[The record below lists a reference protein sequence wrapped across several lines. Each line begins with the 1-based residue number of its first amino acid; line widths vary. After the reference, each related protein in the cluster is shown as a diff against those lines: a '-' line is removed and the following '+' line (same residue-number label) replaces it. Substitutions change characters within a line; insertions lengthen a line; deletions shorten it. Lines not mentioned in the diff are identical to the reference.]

1 MDAPVKSQTATVV
14 MPPAPSQPTAA
25 YTADEGRF
33 VPGSLVAG
41 RYRIISLLGR
51 GGMGEVYR
59 ATDLTLSQPVALKFL
74 PDSGPDH
81 QRALERFH
89 SEVRIARQVSHPN
102 VCRVYD
108 VGEADGM
115 PYISME
121 YVDGED
127 LASLLQRIGRLPA
140 DKALETAR
148 KICAGVAAAHD
159 KGVIHRDLK
168 PANIMLD
175 RRGNVVVMDFGLA
188 AVSDQLRGAEA
199 RSGTPAY
206 MAPEQLRG
214 EQVSAR
220 SDIYAL
226 GMVLYEIF
234 TGKRAYEASTM
245 AELIRL
251 QESGQITSMSS
262 IAAEIDP
269 SVEKAIRRCLDP
281 DPAKRPASALSVAAA
296 LPGGDPL
303 AAALAAG
310 ETPSPDLVA
319 ASGKTEG
326 LPLKKSVPLA
336 LGLAALIIAVP
347 FARTNVELHSLVPF
361 DLSPDALASKIRE
374 QAAAFGYTALPA
386 DKKYDLH
393 WDSNLIVEAR
403 KHVKN
408 AAELRRRFQAEPPL
422 QLGYRES
429 PLPLVALPDGEVTE
443 QRPAPTIS
451 GMIEAWVNTKG
462 ELRFFHAVPPE
473 VDRAMP
479 ARPVDEQAI
488 SRAIGFDI
496 SQWPETAPKFTPAY
510 AFDWQKAWKG
520 QHPALHTDI
529 TVQAAAWHGR
539 ITDLQVLQ
547 PWSKPWHEPETYAAD
562 WKDSAR
568 LLVEKLIYGLVFL
581 FSAFMATRNLRA
593 GRGDRRGAWRLSLVY
608 FILMGAHWLCIA
620 HWVADISMIR
630 IFVVNAR
637 DWFTSAALIWLL
649 YIALEPSVRAR
660 WPHCILTWSRVLA
673 GRWQDAQVAAHV
685 LYGALLGLVIA
696 AFFLITNWIEM
707 SHGSPSAW
715 TGEDVGL
722 GARFWM
728 ADVLGRVR
736 GAVEFGLI
744 VVFAIFCLRAVC
756 RKDWIASVAAA
767 LLFTVVESGAL
778 QGNIF
783 DFLFFLVIFTLLIFV
798 LLRLGL
804 VSTMVA
810 LFFVNFLLMTPGAQN
825 LSKPYESAVIT
836 YPALALAIVV
846 WAFWRTSGQQLITV
860 DSNSRTGLLACL
872 LACCCLALSPV
883 ASAQDRQIIW
893 SDEFDGAPGSP
904 PDPAKWVY
912 DLGGGGWGNQELEV
926 YTDNRGNSHLDG
938 QGHLVIQ
945 AVEATPGKFTSARLK
960 TLGKFDFKYG
970 RVEARIRIPYGQGIW
985 PAFWM
990 LGADIASKEWPG
1002 CGEIDIMENIG
1013 REPDTVHGTVHGPG
1027 YSGSR
1032 AISKPFQIAAGRFAG
1047 DYHIY
1052 AVEWAPERID
1062 FQVDGRTYSTV
1073 TPASL
1078 PAGSKWVYDHPFFL
1092 LLNVAVGGDWPH
1104 DPDKTTVFPQTML
1117 VDYVRVYKREG
1128 AL

>member
-1 MDAPVKSQTATVV
+1 MDAPVKSQTPTVV
-14 MPPAPSQPTAA
+14 IPPAPSHPASSTP
-25 YTADEGRF
+25 DEGRF
-33 VPGSLVAG
+33 VPGTLVAG

-127 LASLLQRIGRLPA
+127 LASLLQRIGRLPS
-140 DKALETAR
+140 DKALEMAR

-188 AVSDQLRGAEA
+188 AVADELRGAEA

-214 EQVSAR
+214 EQVTAR

-234 TGKRAYEASTM
+234 TGKRAYEAASM

-251 QESGQITSMSS
+251 QESARIASMSS

-269 SVEKAIRRCLDP
+269 AVEKAIRRCLDP
-281 DPAKRPASALSVAAA
+281 DPAKRPAAALLVAAA

-310 ETPSPDLVA
+310 ETPSPELVA

-336 LGLAALIIAVP
+336 LGIAALIIAVP
-347 FARTNVELHSLVPF
+347 FARTNVELHSLIPF
-361 DLSPDALASKIRE
+361 ELSPDALAAKIRE

-393 WDSNLIVEAR
+393 WDGDVIADAR
-403 KHVKN
+403 KHAKN
-408 AAELRRRFQAEPPL
+408 AAELRRWFQAEPPL
-422 QLGYRES
+422 LLGYRES

-451 GMIEAWVNTKG
+451 GMIEAWVNSKG

-473 VDRAMP
+473 ADRPAP
-479 ARPVDEQAI
+479 AREVDAQAI
-488 SRAIGFDI
+488 SRAIGLDI

-520 QHPALHTDI
+520 QHPILHTDI

-539 ITDLQVLQ
+539 ITDLQVLR
-547 PWSKPWHEPETYAAD
+547 PWSKPWREPESYATD
-562 WKDSAR
+562 WKEEAR
-568 LLVEKLIYGLVFL
+568 SLMEKLIYGLAFL
-581 FSAFMATRNLRA
+581 FSAFMAARNLRA
-593 GRGDRRGAWRLSLVY
+593 GRGDRRGAWRLSVVY
-608 FILMGAHWLCIA
+608 FILMGAHWLCTA
-620 HWVADISMIR
+620 HWVADMSMIG
-630 IFVVNAR
+630 IFLVNAG

-649 YIALEPSVRAR
+649 YIALEPAVRAR
-660 WPHCILTWSRVLA
+660 WPHSILTWSRVLA

-696 AFFLITNWIEM
+696 AFFLIINWIET
-707 SHGSPSAW
+707 SRGSPSAW
-715 TGEDVGL
+715 TSEHVGVS
-722 GARFWM
+722 ARLWL
-728 ADVLGRVR
+728 ADLLGRAR

-744 VVFAIFCLRAVC
+744 VVFAIFCLRAVF
-756 RKDWIASVAAA
+756 RKDWIASFAAA
-767 LLFTVVESGAL
+767 VLFTLTEGEAM
-778 QGNIF
+778 QGNIL
-783 DFLFFLVIFTLLIFV
+783 DFLLILVIFTMLAFFM
-798 LLRLGL
+798 LRLGL

-810 LFFVNFLLMTPGAQN
+810 LFFVNFLLTTPGAQG
-825 LSKPYESAVIT
+825 LTKPYESAVIT

-846 WAFWRTSGQQLITV
+846 WAFWRTSGQQLMTV
-860 DSNSRTGLLACL
+860 NGRTGLLACL
-872 LACCCLALSPV
+872 ACIALLPSAV
-883 ASAQDRQIIW
+883 AQDRQLIW
-893 SDEFDGAPGSP
+893 SDEFNGAAGSP

-912 DLGGGGWGNQELEV
+912 DLGGNGWGNHELEV
-926 YTDNRGNSHLDG
+926 YTDNRANSFLDG

-945 AVEATPGKFTSARLK
+945 ALQPTPGKFTSARLK
-960 TLGKFDFKYG
+960 TQGKFAFEYG
-970 RVEARIRIPYGQGIW
+970 RAEARIRIPYGQGIW

-990 LGADIASKEWPG
+990 LGADTRRKGWPA

-1027 YSGSR
+1027 YSG
-1032 AISKPFQIAAGRFAG
+1032 AHGIGKPFQIAAGRFAD

-1052 AVEWAPERID
+1052 AVEWTPERID
-1062 FQVDGRTYSTV
+1062 FLVDGQSYHTV

-1078 PAGSKWVYDHPFFL
+1078 PAGTKWVYDHPFFL
-1092 LLNVAVGGDWPH
+1092 ILNVAVGGAWPH
-1104 DPDKTTVFPQTML
+1104 NPDQTSVFPQTML
-1117 VDYVRVYKREG
+1117 VDYVRVYGR
-1128 AL
+1128 